1 MFPFRVFNDKHL
13 SKMDVKQYLSTN
25 EIKRYDIYFKTSKL
39 ELSSSEWQT
48 STNMSTIN
56 NDMSSISKP
65 QT

>member
-25 EIKRYDIYFKTSKL
+25 EIKRYDIYFKTSNL
-39 ELSSSEWQT
+39 ELSSEWQT